1 MTKTD
6 EYVLTSKEV
15 AAISGLSYRQIDY
28 WTNAGLFDE
37 FFVHEGG
44 SGCPR
49 AWKPAI
55 IPILFVLKDI
65 TFAMRSDV
73 ESGGRSSSMQFLRN
87 IVDAY
92 PTGEYVLGADINTG
106 GRCCCLGL
114 VEVEANLQL
123 GKPRS
128 FRIVRDGGGA
138 LGIYR
143 TVDR

>member
-1 MTKTD
+1 MTMPD

-15 AAISGLSYRQIDY
+15 AAISGLTYRQIDY
-28 WTNAGLFDE
+28 WTNAGMFDE

-65 TFAMRSDV
+65 TSAMRSGM
-73 ESGGRSSSMQFLRN
+73 EQGRSSSMAFLRE

-92 PTGEYVLGADINTG
+92 PTGELVLGAHAKITW
-106 GRCCCLGL
+106 
-114 VEVEANLQL
+114 VV
-123 GKPRS
+123 
-128 FRIVRDGGGA
+128 V
-138 LGIYR
+138 
-143 TVDR
+143 

>member
-28 WTNAGLFDE
+28 WTNAGILDE
-37 FFVHEGG
+37 YYIHEGG

-55 IPILFVLKDI
+55 IPVLFVLKDI
-65 TFAMRSDV
+65 TSAMRTGI
-73 ESGGRSSSMQFLRN
+73 ERQGRSTSMGFLRE

-92 PTGEYVLGADINTG
+92 PIGEYVLGAHVKITW
-106 GRCCCLGL
+106 
-114 VEVEANLQL
+114 VVA
-123 GKPRS
+123 
-128 FRIVRDGGGA
+128 
-138 LGIYR
+138 
-143 TVDR
+143 